1 MFTFETKV
9 RVRYAETD
17 QMGYVYYGNYATYY
31 EIGRVEMMR
40 SLGTSYKALETGGVM
55 LPVLEMQ
62 TRFIKPARYDEELVI
77 RVHLREMPTV
87 KIAFDY
93 ELFNEAGEL
102 INTGNTTLAFIDMK
116 RNKPCRA
123 PADFTERLQPY
134 FG

>member
-62 TRFIKPARYDEELVI
+62 TRFIKPARYDEALVI